1 MRSTKNSLIACG
13 ALLALGMSSHA
24 ADIGKDLKAT
34 IVLQGSPCDQVTQK
48 TRNGDSD
55 YNVTCKDGNQY
66 HVFVDAK
73 GRVVVQKT

>member
-1 MRSTKNSLIACG
+1 
-13 ALLALGMSSHA
+13 MSSHA

-34 IVLQGSPCDQVTQK
+34 IVLQGSPCDQVTQQ

-55 YNVTCKDGNQY
+55 YNVTCKDGNKY